1 MSILNNM
8 RLLAALP
15 QLFKTGNLIIK
26 SVEGGITPAEMGAI
40 IVEVRETIK
49 SIPELGAFLAVFDS
63 LVKVAAVILPTFMG
77 DKAKVLA
84 LGLKEVDIEE
94 ALAVTKLMDQ
104 IIEEAVLE
112 RKAADGK
119 LKDDDIEGMI

>member
-1 MSILNNM
+1 M